1 MRKFFYAAVLGLV
14 AIAAS
19 SETASARTTPWS
31 WHHGV
36 PVYSGRHHVD
46 HGGGYAYSGRRFGFS
61 RRWRFARTTSSTGH
75 KWHHGVPIS
84 DR

>member
-1 MRKFFYAAVLGLV
+1 MRKLFYAAILGIAAV
-14 AIAAS
+14 AAS
-19 SETASARTTPWS
+19 SDTASARSAPWS

-46 HGGGYAYSGRRFGFS
+46 RGGAATYSGRRQGLG
-61 RRWRFARTTSSTGH
+61 RRWRFARTAPSTSW
-75 KWHHGVPIS
+75 KWHHGVPVV